1 MKVITPDGKHV
12 EVARRWLPWN
22 LRKRDFGNPF
32 GNPLGLLDGADDLAG
47 AAVALVMGIVLVL
60 FGGVILTFTIL
71 AGEAV
76 LLLLL
81 LIPLYFAARTFWVLP
96 WIIEAK
102 AGNQVLAQEKVRGWR
117 ESDAHI
123 REIAGRLERGE
134 LQVPRGVQY
143 GA

>member
-1 MKVITPDGKHV
+1 MEAITPDGKHV
-12 EVARRWLPWN
+12 EVDRRWLPWK
-22 LRKRDFGNPF
+22 LRKRDLGNPF
-32 GNPLGLLDGADDLAG
+32 DNPFGLLDGADDLAG
-47 AAVALVMGIVLVL
+47 AAVALVIGIVLVL

-81 LIPLYFAARTFWVLP
+81 AIPLLLAARMFWVLP

-117 ESDAHI
+117 DSEERI

-134 LQVPRGVQY
+134 LRVPSP
-143 GA
+143 AAEA